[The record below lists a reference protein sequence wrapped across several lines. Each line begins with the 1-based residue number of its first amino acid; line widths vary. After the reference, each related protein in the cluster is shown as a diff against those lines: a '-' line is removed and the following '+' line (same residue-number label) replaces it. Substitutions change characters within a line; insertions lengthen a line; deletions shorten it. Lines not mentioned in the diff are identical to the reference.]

1 MDAVVLRPKSL
12 SLAGYP
18 KSDTLFGALCWGIR
32 FISGNE
38 TLEKMLEDFRNGDPP
53 FVISSAFPCALSV
66 ATVVEYLIPMPFF
79 TIPSKFFELSAS
91 KRMEIVGNYKKLKKV
106 RWADASLVFD
116 ILKGRVTIYDILE
129 SIEKVK
135 DSGKGD
141 WCFQDYNYKD
151 GVLSRHD
158 VPIYKEVDMVGNA
171 INRITSS
178 TGENF
183 FFYKGYAMSRR
194 GAMYFIIKHR
204 KNCENIVRPALR
216 FLEDRGIGG
225 KISSG
230 KGAFEIIQ
238 IRTNIDEKL
247 AEMSSGKTV
256 LNLSTYIP
264 THEEIVQFKNAGT
277 KPIYNLLVRGGV
289 IESGLASESNPW
301 KARTMCFGEGSL
313 FPAIE
318 NREVYGQ
325 NPVVHDKK
333 YKVQQYGFSFYL
345 RGDLKL
351 EDFT

>member
-12 SLAGYP
+12 SLVGYP

-53 FVISSAFPCALSV
+53 FVISSAFPCFV
-66 ATVVEYLIPMPFF
+66 PVKTVVEYLLPMPSF
-79 TIPSKFFELSAS
+79 TPPSKFFELSAS
-91 KRMEIVGNYKKLKKV
+91 KRKDIVGKYKNLKKV
-106 RWADASLVFD
+106 RWADTSLVLD

-141 WCFQDYNYKD
+141 WCFQDYNYKN

-178 TGENF
+178 TGGNF

-194 GAMYFIIKHR
+194 GAIYFVIKYR
-204 KNCENIVRPALR
+204 KNCEHVVRSALR

-225 KISSG
+225 KMSSG

-238 IRTNIDEKL
+238 IQEDLDDNL
-247 AEMSSGKTV
+247 AEMSSGKTM

-264 THEEIVQFKNAGT
+264 THEEIVQFKNAGR

-289 IESGLASESNPW
+289 IESGLAGESNPW

-318 NREVYGQ
+318 NHEVYGW
-325 NPVVHDKK
+325 NPVVHDEK
-333 YKVQQYGFSFYL
+333 YEVQQYGFSFYL